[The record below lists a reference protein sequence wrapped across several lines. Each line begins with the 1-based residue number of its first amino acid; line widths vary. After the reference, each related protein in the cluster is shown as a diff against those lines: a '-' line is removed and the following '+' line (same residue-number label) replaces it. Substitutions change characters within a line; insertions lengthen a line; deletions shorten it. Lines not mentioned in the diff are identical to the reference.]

1 MKGFI
6 FHSQPRLS
14 LFSKFQYLSGFITIE
29 NNQLIIK
36 LNALLLT
43 IKRTCFETCLN
54 YVLKHC

>member
-29 NNQLIIK
+29 SNQLIIK

-43 IKRTCFETCLN
+43 IKRT
-54 YVLKHC
+54 VLKHC